1 MFLVLMEEGTFVM
14 TKATWNAVR
23 TLVLAFAWLK
33 NSDRSSICFR
43 YLKFISEA
51 NLTLIHITC
60 FDGRTMFNNYNVD
73 EFEFGEGFHCS

>member
-33 NSDRSSICFR
+33 NSDPSKYLFQKFEIYIRS
-43 YLKFISEA
+43 
-51 NLTLIHITC
+51 
-60 FDGRTMFNNYNVD
+60 
-73 EFEFGEGFHCS
+73 